1 MRDFQDFLER
11 AMCSRRPFP
20 EPGVIPAAARV
31 EIGESTVHGL
41 GIFAVAPIRRG
52 EVFEACVGLP
62 LFQDELSGLICDF
75 VYEGNPDVVCMVVL
89 GYGSIINHDSSPNVK
104 WVASPLAS
112 PYAIGVVH
120 LYALYDIEAGEEL
133 FHNYNWPSH
142 AVELKADAVYDGLS

>member
-1 MRDFQDFLER
+1 M
-11 AMCSRRPFP
+11 
-20 EPGVIPAAARV
+20 
-31 EIGESTVHGL
+31 
-41 GIFAVAPIRRG
+41 
-52 EVFEACVGLP
+52 FEACVGLP
-62 LFQDELSGLICDF
+62 LLQDELGGLICDF